1 MVAFE
6 TKLRSG
12 KELIL
17 ATKQFTTE
25 NRVKSWYLTLSTL
38 AILSIMITSLVII
51 NEWYFRLPLSIIT
64 GLTMVRMFVIAHDY
78 QHHTILTKSKTAE
91 AIMYFYGMLVLAPSS
106 IWKRSHDY
114 HHAHNSKLHSAD
126 IGSYPIM
133 TKQKFLSSSKKTQN
147 FYLFTRHPL
156 TIACG
161 YLIMFAYGM
170 CLRSFKSSPKKHFDS
185 LLALVL
191 HAVLGTILFIT
202 GGWQSLVFVQT
213 IPFVISSAIGA
224 YLFYAQHNFPGVTF
238 KDNIEW
244 SYNHA
249 ALQSSSYMKMSPLMH
264 WFTANIGFH
273 HIHHMN
279 AKIPFYRLKETMDA
293 IPEFQNPGVTSLNPI
308 EIYRCF
314 QLKLWD
320 PETQKMISLKELKA
334 SSKL

>member
-1 MVAFE
+1 MVVIE
-6 TKLRSG
+6 NNVRSG

-17 ATKQFTTE
+17 ATKKFTVE
-25 NRVKSWYLTLSTL
+25 NRAKSWYLTISTL
-38 AILSIMITSLVII
+38 VILAIMCTGLIVLPQ
-51 NEWYFRLPLSIIT
+51 WYLRLPLSIIM
-64 GLTMVRMFVIAHDY
+64 GFTMVRMFVIAHDY
-78 QHHTILTKSKTAE
+78 QHHTILTKSKLAE
-91 AIMYFYGMLVLAPSS
+91 VIMYFYGMLVLAPSS

-114 HHAHNSKLHSAD
+114 HHAHNSKLHTAD

-133 TKQKFLSSSKKTQN
+133 TKQKFLASSKKVRN

-156 TIACG
+156 TIASG
-161 YLIMFAYGM
+161 YIIMFAYGM

-185 LLALVL
+185 LLALIL
-191 HAVLGTILFIT
+191 HIGIGVALFVT

-213 IPFVISSAIGA
+213 IPFVVSSAIGA
-224 YLFYAQHNFPGVTF
+224 YLFYAQHNFPGVIF
-238 KDNIEW
+238 KENIEW

-249 ALQSSSYMKMSPLMH
+249 ALQSSSYMKMSALMH

-279 AKIPFYRLKETMDA
+279 AKIPFYRLKETMEN
-293 IPEFQNPGVTSLNPI
+293 IPELQNPGVTSLNPL

-320 PETQKMISLKELKA
+320 PEIQKMISLKELKE
-334 SSKL
+334 SR